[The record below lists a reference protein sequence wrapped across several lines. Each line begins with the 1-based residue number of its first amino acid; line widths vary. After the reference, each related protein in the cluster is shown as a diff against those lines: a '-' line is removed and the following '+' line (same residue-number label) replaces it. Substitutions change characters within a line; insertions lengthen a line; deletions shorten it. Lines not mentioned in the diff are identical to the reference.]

1 MTRLVGRGS
10 SEAPLGMYKVS
21 LGSRSETH
29 TLIQKAVFLPDPD
42 RPTGS
47 FDFLPPVLP
56 LTPNS
61 SVHSLCTGM
70 HLLNLGVGAGSAG
83 A

>member
-1 MTRLVGRGS
+1 MARLVGRGNS
-10 SEAPLGMYKVS
+10 PKYVGGEPG
-21 LGSRSETH
+21 GRGETH

-47 FDFLPPVLP
+47 FGFLPPVLP

-61 SVHSLCTGM
+61 SVHCLGTGM

-83 A
+83 ACP